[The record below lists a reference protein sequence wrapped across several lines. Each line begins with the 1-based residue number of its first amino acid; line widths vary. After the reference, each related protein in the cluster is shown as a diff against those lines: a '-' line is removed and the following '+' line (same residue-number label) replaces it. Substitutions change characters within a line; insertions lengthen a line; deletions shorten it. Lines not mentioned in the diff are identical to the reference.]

1 MSVPVPSVTD
11 TAARRRPLDEE
22 HPVKVS
28 SYHSSNNSDPDVYH
42 DHDNCPT
49 GQQIPSYNK
58 LSGTGGF
65 PRCKQC
71 IDKG

>member
-1 MSVPVPSVTD
+1 M
-11 TAARRRPLDEE
+11 
-22 HPVKVS
+22 KVS
-28 SYHSSNNSDPDVYH
+28 SYHSSNKSDPDVYH

-58 LSGTGGF
+58 QRGTGGF

-71 IDKG
+71 VDKG